1 LDLEG
6 KSVSIQIIGYV
17 SHTRRTDTSGLW
29 WSEDFDIDY
38 IEETARAHEEAG
50 FDAILVGADSWGP
63 DSWLIASHILRV
75 TKKLKVLVAHRPGFV
90 QPTVAARQAITLDRL
105 SGGGRL
111 ALHIITGSAGG
122 ELQRDGDTLDP
133 TLRYARSAEY
143 MVLLRQIWTATA
155 PFDVSGQFYQFKQ
168 GFSAIRPQHPLQLSF
183 AGSSAEALDVGAQ
196 YADMYMLWGE
206 PLAGIKE
213 TIDAVQTRSK
223 AFNTTSP
230 VFSVSLRAITAETE
244 ALAWDKAREIYE
256 TAQAQL
262 GTANKADDQLKQGAF
277 KLHSAG
283 AQRLDAFANDSDVHD
298 ERLWLGFTRLV
309 GRGGSTSALVGTV
322 EQVTEAYM
330 HYYDL
335 GATALYL
342 RGWDIATDATAY
354 GQALIPALRAAA
366 ATRTTQ

>member
-1 LDLEG
+1 M
-6 KSVSIQIIGYV
+6 SIQIIGYV
-17 SHTRRTDTSGLW
+17 SHTRRTETSGLW

-63 DSWLIASHILRV
+63 DSWLIAAHILRV
-75 TKKLKVLVAHRPGFV
+75 TQKLKVLVAHRPGFV

-133 TLRYARSAEY
+133 ALRYARTAEY
-143 MVLLRQIWTATA
+143 MDVLRKVYSAET
-155 PFDVSGQFYQFKQ
+155 PFDFDGQFYTFKQ
-168 GFSAIRPQHPLQLSF
+168 GFSAIKAPGPLQLSF
-183 AGSSAEALDVGAQ
+183 GGSSSEALDVGARH
-196 YADMYMLWGE
+196 ADMYMLWGE
-206 PLAGIKE
+206 PLAGVKE
-213 TIDAVQTRSK
+213 TIDAVRSRSAALDK
-223 AFNTTSP
+223 GAP

-244 ALAWDKAREIYE
+244 DQAWDKAKVIYD

-262 GTANKADDQLKQGAF
+262 GAVNQTGAQLKQAAF

-283 AQRLDAFANDSDVHD
+283 AKRLDAFAQDNDVHD

-309 GRGGSTSALVGTV
+309 GRGGSTSALVGTID
-322 EQVTEAYM
+322 QVTQAYLK
-330 HYYDL
+330 YYDL

-342 RGWDIATDATAY
+342 RGWEIAADAREY
-354 GQALIPALRAAA
+354 GKALIPALRAAVA
-366 ATRTTQ
+366 NR